1 MVCSFKVGVQSANI
15 PREERKTSDMFTVDK
30 MLSPL
35 VNTGYKSESC
45 TLKLHD
51 DVICMGNGGYI
62 ALYCSYTQVD
72 TVGGGMHL

>member
-1 MVCSFKVGVQSANI
+1 
-15 PREERKTSDMFTVDK
+15 MFTVDK